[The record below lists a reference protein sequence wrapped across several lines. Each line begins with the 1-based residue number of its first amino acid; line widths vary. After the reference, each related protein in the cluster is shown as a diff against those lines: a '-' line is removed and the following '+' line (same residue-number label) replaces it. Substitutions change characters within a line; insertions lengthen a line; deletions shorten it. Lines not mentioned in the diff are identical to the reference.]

1 MTGSRGRGEDSLR
14 RSVEPTSG
22 RVRSTTAPPVEPRGG
37 AAVPRRSWLA
47 IRWRQFRNAPRPVW
61 RAVAANA
68 TVATV
73 GGIVLLAYDLALD
86 RGASL
91 PGGDLR
97 TLAIAL
103 FVVLV
108 VIVGSVATYLWVPLP
123 SGSTGRRQRTP
134 WSAMLGL
141 FASLPVAYL
150 VLVLLFQV
158 LRPLLG

>member
-1 MTGSRGRGEDSLR
+1 MT
-14 RSVEPTSG
+14 
-22 RVRSTTAPPVEPRGG
+22 PRQ
-37 AAVPRRSWLA
+37 RSWLEV
-47 IRWRQFRNAPRPVW
+47 RWRQFRNAPRPVW
-61 RAVAANA
+61 RAVAANLI
-68 TVATV
+68 VAAA
-73 GGIVLLAYDLALD
+73 GGVVLLAYDLALD
-86 RGASL
+86 HGASL

-97 TLAIAL
+97 APSVVL